1 MATNRPTLH
10 NALFVTLNLFK
21 NLRLRIA
28 IVLFSHFMHPSP
40 TAARN
45 ALPAEGP
52 NELLL
57 LLTVACRLSNISL
70 RRIHETNGRIRQD
83 LTTTSRLAADLRR
96 QGPDRSSRSFRDDA
110 AVPADYAITTTTSC
124 SPEHGQTRSHSH
136 ERFMN

>member
-1 MATNRPTLH
+1 MCNTEFVQKLAFAYRNCPYRVSQLYYFHISCILPRPRRKTPFQL
-10 NALFVTLNLFK
+10 
-21 NLRLRIA
+21 
-28 IVLFSHFMHPSP
+28 
-40 TAARN
+40 
-45 ALPAEGP
+45 

-110 AVPADYAITTTTSC
+110 AVPAHYAITTTTSC
-124 SPEHGQTRSHSH
+124 SPEHGQTRAHSH